1 MKMMTMATISPATYS
16 ACPCPNGCSLSALR
30 PAILKPS
37 SVMTDEPA
45 SERLLKASA
54 VMAMEWESSP
64 ARYLAANK
72 SIFKPMPTAPQ
83 SMPYTRRTPG
93 SSNLSGSSIN
103 IFARKRIMSF
113 PPSVLYAAPGTDAM
127 VIGMA
132 EAFACRVM

>member
-1 MKMMTMATISPATYS
+1 MDAPRMQVETTLNSTGSGVNIFCTEVLARSKPMKMMTMATISPATYS
-16 ACPCPNGCSLSALR
+16 ACPWPNGCSLSALR

-54 VMAMEWESSP
+54 VMAMEWVSSP

-72 SIFKPMPTAPQ
+72 SMFRAMPTAPQ

-93 SSNLSGSSIN
+93 SS
-103 IFARKRIMSF
+103 
-113 PPSVLYAAPGTDAM
+113 
-127 VIGMA
+127 
-132 EAFACRVM
+132 